1 MKRENFGEMFLLAAV
16 VIFIAA
22 GRNLW
27 SSIILMLA
35 SLYVLCDVISS
46 IWKEIHRHADRKTKQ
61 SDDSESEIP

>member
-1 MKRENFGEMFLLAAV
+1 MKRENFGEVFLLAAV

-46 IWKEIHRHADRKTKQ
+46 IWKEIHHADRKTKQ
-61 SDDSESEIP
+61 SDDSNSKIQ